1 MFSHSTPIR
10 IHYALTDQMG
20 VVYHGHYAQFFEIAR
35 TESIRS
41 LGFSYKMLEETGI
54 MMPVVDMH
62 TRFLKPVRYDEL
74 ITVTVML
81 RELPQQHKVTFYGE
95 IHNEVGELCT
105 AGTVTLYFIDMKTL
119 KKAHMPAAM
128 LEKLEGFFEQ
138 KG

>member
-1 MFSHSTPIR
+1 MFSYSTTIR

-41 LGFSYKMLEETGI
+41 LGFSYKMLEAMGI

-62 TRFLKPVRYDEL
+62 TRLLKPIKYDEIIKVT
-74 ITVTVML
+74 ITL
-81 RELPQQHKVTFYGE
+81 RELPKHHKVTFYGE

-105 AGTVTLYFIDMKTL
+105 VGTVTLFFIDMKTL
-119 KKAHMPAAM
+119 KRVHIPDAM
-128 LEKLEGFFEQ
+128 LEKLAVFFE
-138 KG
+138 